1 MHRRED
7 GYERRLLFYIFPR
20 GAIDILLWYLN
31 FIICCIFLSISYF
44 SSTLFF
50 KQVFAFWNHLKIH
63 LTSHFFQDSTAQC
76 TELLDKLFVHLYI
89 QSTKILLVP
98 PKCQIMVLC
107 QIDNF
112 FNMAIAI
119 LDFSLLLPYSY
130 CFSNFAIVKVVA
142 LCFILCRA
150 FID

>member
-1 MHRRED
+1 MD
-7 GYERRLLFYIFPR
+7 IMIFLFHNLSSF
-20 GAIDILLWYLN
+20 
-31 FIICCIFLSISYF
+31 FIFLSLIYLLLFSLRKYLHFEIISKFTRPQIF
-44 SSTLFF
+44 S
-50 KQVFAFWNHLKIH
+50 
-63 LTSHFFQDSTAQC
+63 STAQC
-76 TELLDKLFVHLYI
+76 TGPLLLDKLFVHLYI

>member
-1 MHRRED
+1 MIF
-7 GYERRLLFYIFPR
+7 LFHNLSSF
-20 GAIDILLWYLN
+20 
-31 FIICCIFLSISYF
+31 FIFLSLIYLLLFSLRKYLHFEIISKFTRPQIF
-44 SSTLFF
+44 S
-50 KQVFAFWNHLKIH
+50 
-63 LTSHFFQDSTAQC
+63 STAQC
-76 TELLDKLFVHLYI
+76 TGPLLLDKLFVHLYI

>member
-1 MHRRED
+1 M
-7 GYERRLLFYIFPR
+7 
-20 GAIDILLWYLN
+20 
-31 FIICCIFLSISYF
+31 IFLSHNLSSFFIFLSLIYLLPFSLRKYLHFEIISKFTRPQIF
-44 SSTLFF
+44 S
-50 KQVFAFWNHLKIH
+50 
-63 LTSHFFQDSTAQC
+63 STAQC
-76 TELLDKLFVHLYI
+76 TGPLLLDKLFVHLYI